1 MPHLT
6 RPLPDLIGIYV
17 EAFLRVACAVNAVSA
32 KPLILRRRP
41 LEASREKAGGR
52 YTVGFS
58 LRLPAQFPVPSRLSA
73 DCNGVV
79 NERLMAG

>member
-58 LRLPAQFPVPSRLSA
+58 LRLPAQFPVPSRLVQTA
-73 DCNGVV
+73 TAW
-79 NERLMAG
+79 LMKG